1 MTLLLPYGPYAG
13 VNGPLLRMAA
23 AKLTDIGSAEL
34 YDLAVVLGVSPAE
47 ARPTWEQLIAEG
59 FIESTP
65 AGALPTDRMDALAHA
80 RFGKP
85 LPRKKADSLVE
96 KAVKAAKA
104 LNALPPDAPYY
115 WITRLVVFGSYL
127 DKQKSELGDLDL
139 AWEIEERPSVRQ
151 QAIISIMY
159 GRDPIQPTRAKV
171 CPKGPYVRLISFGQ
185 VLALKCPYQV
195 VYTFE
200 SEDLIKA
207 REDEAADFDEY
218 RRRLRE
224 QTTIL
229 SAPSDMLNGD

>member
-47 ARPTWEQLIAEG
+47 AKPTWEQLITEG

-65 AGALPTDRMDALAHA
+65 AGALPTDRMVALAHA

-85 LPRKKADSLVE
+85 LSRKKAESLVE
-96 KAVKAAKA
+96 KAVTAAKA

-139 AWEIEERPSVRQ
+139 AWVIEARPSVRQ
-151 QAIISIMY
+151 RAIISIMY

-171 CPKGPYVRLISFGQ
+171 CPKGPYVRLTSFGE

-195 VYTFE
+195 VYSFE
-200 SEDLIKA
+200 SEALIKA
-207 REDEAADFDEY
+207 REEEAAEFDEH
-218 RRRLRE
+218 RRSLRE
-224 QTTIL
+224 QSISL
-229 SAPSDMLNGD
+229 HKSNDQQ